1 MGAAGRAWLFLLG
14 VPGGFVTQVS
24 TVFGGWILLGVWV
37 GGTIMVKIMQALGQ
51 LDVGYKTNSPASGHL
66 VLCN

>member
-37 GGTIMVKIMQALGQ
+37 GGTIMVKIMQA
-51 LDVGYKTNSPASGHL
+51 
-66 VLCN
+66 